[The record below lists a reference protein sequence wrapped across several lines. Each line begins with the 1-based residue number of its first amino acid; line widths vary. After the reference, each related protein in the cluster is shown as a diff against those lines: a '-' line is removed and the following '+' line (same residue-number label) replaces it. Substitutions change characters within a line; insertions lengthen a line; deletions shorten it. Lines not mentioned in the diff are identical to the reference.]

1 MARQFLGME
10 LSPDQQLGYV
20 FEQFTDD
27 DDDNPGRIVAIERAL
42 GEIRDHLTH
51 RSELTWSRFLFDVG
65 KGVSIVVCSSLVLSV
80 LALLA
85 WALRAQGALAG
96 GGQ

>member
-1 MARQFLGME
+1 ME
-10 LSPDQQLGYV
+10 LSTEQQLGYV

-27 DDDNPGRIVAIERAL
+27 SEENPGRIVAIERAL

-51 RSELTWSRFLFDVG
+51 HSELTWSRFLFDVG
-65 KGVSIVVCSSLVLSV
+65 KGISIVVCSSVVLSV

-85 WALRAQGALAG
+85 WAIRAQSALAG

>member
-1 MARQFLGME
+1 MAKRFLGME

-27 DDDNPGRIVAIERAL
+27 DTENPGRIVAIERAI

-51 RSELTWSRFLFDVG
+51 HSELTWSRFFFDVG
-65 KGVSIVVCSSLVLSV
+65 KGISIVVCSSLLLSI

-85 WALRAQGALAG
+85 WAIRAQSAVAG
-96 GGQ
+96 GGS